1 MVTHY
6 KVFTSEIIMPEYINI
21 FNVILKRDLILAF
34 RDKTDFIN
42 SLIFFIIV
50 ITLFP
55 LTFGTKSTIVNE
67 IIPGMIW
74 ISALL
79 ATCLSLETIF
89 RSDFEDGSIEQLT
102 LSRYPLTLLV
112 SAKIFAHWIT
122 FGVPLIIISLLMG
135 MLLSLSNEIIIALF
149 ITLILGTPVLS
160 LLGSVMVA
168 LTIGLRGGMLL
179 NLLILP
185 LSMPIL
191 IFSTVAIHNAAL
203 NQSIIAETY
212 FLAGILVLAITLA
225 PLATAAALRIRLS

>member
-1 MVTHY
+1 M
-6 KVFTSEIIMPEYINI
+6 SEYINI

-122 FGVPLIIISLLMG
+122 FGMPLIIISLLMG
-135 MLLSLSNEIIIALF
+135 ILLSLSNEIIMALF
-149 ITLILGTPVLS
+149 ITLILGTPILS

-185 LSMPIL
+185 LSMPVL
-191 IFSTVAIHNAAL
+191 IFSTVAIQNAAL
-203 NQSIIAETY
+203 NQPIIAESY

>member
-1 MVTHY
+1 M
-6 KVFTSEIIMPEYINI
+6 SEYINI

-122 FGVPLIIISLLMG
+122 FGMPLIIISLLMG
-135 MLLSLSNEIIIALF
+135 ILLSLSNEIIIALL
-149 ITLILGTPVLS
+149 ITLILGTPILS

-185 LSMPIL
+185 LSMPVL
-191 IFSTVAIHNAAL
+191 IFSTVAIQNAAL
-203 NQSIIAETY
+203 NQSIIAESY
-212 FLAGILVLAITLA
+212 FLAGILVLTITLA

>member
-1 MVTHY
+1 M
-6 KVFTSEIIMPEYINI
+6 SEYINI

-67 IIPGMIW
+67 IIPGIIW

-112 SAKIFAHWIT
+112 SAKIFAQWIT
-122 FGVPLIIISLLMG
+122 FGMPLIIISLLMG
-135 MLLSLSNEIIIALF
+135 ILLSLSNEIIIALF
-149 ITLILGTPVLS
+149 ITLILGTPILS

-185 LSMPIL
+185 LSMPVL
-191 IFSTVAIHNAAL
+191 IFSTVAIQNAAL

>member
-1 MVTHY
+1 M
-6 KVFTSEIIMPEYINI
+6 SEYINI
-21 FNVILKRDLILAF
+21 FNVILKRDLMLAF

-122 FGVPLIIISLLMG
+122 FGMPLIIISLLMG
-135 MLLSLSNEIIIALF
+135 ILLSLSNEIIIALF
-149 ITLILGTPVLS
+149 ITLILGTPILS

-185 LSMPIL
+185 LSMPVL
-191 IFSTVAIHNAAL
+191 IFSTVAIQNAAL

-212 FLAGILVLAITLA
+212 FLAGMLVLAITLA
-225 PLATAAALRIRLS
+225 PLATATALRIRLS

>member
-1 MVTHY
+1 M
-6 KVFTSEIIMPEYINI
+6 SEYINI

-122 FGVPLIIISLLMG
+122 FSIPLIIISLLMG
-135 MLLSLSNEIIIALF
+135 ILLSLSNEVIMALF
-149 ITLILGTPVLS
+149 ITLILGTPILS

-185 LSMPIL
+185 LSMPVL
-191 IFSTVAIHNAAL
+191 IFSTVAIQNAAL

>member
-1 MVTHY
+1 M
-6 KVFTSEIIMPEYINI
+6 SEYINI
-21 FNVILKRDLILAF
+21 FNVILKRDLMLAF

-122 FGVPLIIISLLMG
+122 FGMPLIIISLLMG
-135 MLLSLSNEIIIALF
+135 
-149 ITLILGTPVLS
+149 IL
-160 LLGSVMVA
+160 
-168 LTIGLRGGMLL
+168 
-179 NLLILP
+179 LLI
-185 LSMPIL
+185 
-191 IFSTVAIHNAAL
+191 VK
-203 NQSIIAETY
+203 
-212 FLAGILVLAITLA
+212 
-225 PLATAAALRIRLS
+225 

>member
-1 MVTHY
+1 M
-6 KVFTSEIIMPEYINI
+6 SEYINI
-21 FNVILKRDLILAF
+21 FNVILKRDLMLAF

-55 LTFGTKSTIVNE
+55 LTFGIKSTIVNE

-122 FGVPLIIISLLMG
+122 FGMPLIIISLLMG
-135 MLLSLSNEIIIALF
+135 ILLSLSNEIIIALF

-185 LSMPIL
+185 LSMPVL
-191 IFSTVAIHNAAL
+191 IFSTVAIQNAAL

>member
-1 MVTHY
+1 M
-6 KVFTSEIIMPEYINI
+6 SEYINI

-67 IIPGMIW
+67 IIPGIIW

-122 FGVPLIIISLLMG
+122 FGMPLIIISLLMG
-135 MLLSLSNEIIIALF
+135 ILLSLSNEIIIALF
-149 ITLILGTPVLS
+149 ITLILGTPILS

-185 LSMPIL
+185 LSMPVL
-191 IFSTVAIHNAAL
+191 IFSTVAIQNAAL

>member
-1 MVTHY
+1 M
-6 KVFTSEIIMPEYINI
+6 SEYINI

-89 RSDFEDGSIEQLT
+89 R

-122 FGVPLIIISLLMG
+122 FGMPLIIISLLMG
-135 MLLSLSNEIIIALF
+135 ILLSLSNEIIMALF
-149 ITLILGTPVLS
+149 ITLVLGTPILS

-185 LSMPIL
+185 LSMPVL
-191 IFSTVAIHNAAL
+191 IFSTVAIQNAAL

-225 PLATAAALRIRLS
+225 PLATATALRIRLS

>member
-1 MVTHY
+1 M
-6 KVFTSEIIMPEYINI
+6 SEYINI
-21 FNVILKRDLILAF
+21 FNVILKRDLMLAF

-55 LTFGTKSTIVNE
+55 LSFGTKSTIVNE

-122 FGVPLIIISLLMG
+122 FGMPLIIISLLMG
-135 MLLSLSNEIIIALF
+135 ILLSLSNEIIMALF
-149 ITLILGTPVLS
+149 ITLILGTPILS

-185 LSMPIL
+185 LSMPVL
-191 IFSTVAIHNAAL
+191 IFSTVAIQNAAL

-225 PLATAAALRIRLS
+225 PLATATALRIRLS

>member
-1 MVTHY
+1 M
-6 KVFTSEIIMPEYINI
+6 SEYINI
-21 FNVILKRDLILAF
+21 FNVILKRDLILVF

-42 SLIFFIIV
+42 SLFFFIIV

-55 LTFGTKSTIVNE
+55 LTFGTTSTIVNE

-122 FGVPLIIISLLMG
+122 FGMPLIIISLLMG
-135 MLLSLSNEIIIALF
+135 VLLSLSNEIIIALF
-149 ITLILGTPVLS
+149 ITLILGTPILS

-185 LSMPIL
+185 LSMPVL
-191 IFSTVAIHNAAL
+191 IFSTVAIQNAAL

>member
-1 MVTHY
+1 M
-6 KVFTSEIIMPEYINI
+6 SEYINI
-21 FNVILKRDLILAF
+21 FNVILKRDLMLAF

-122 FGVPLIIISLLMG
+122 FGMPLIIISLLMG
-135 MLLSLSNEIIIALF
+135 ILLSLSNEIIIALF

-185 LSMPIL
+185 LSMPVL
-191 IFSTVAIHNAAL
+191 IFSTVAIQNAAL
-203 NQSIIAETY
+203 NQPIIAESY

-225 PLATAAALRIRLS
+225 PLATATALRIRLS

>member
-1 MVTHY
+1 M
-6 KVFTSEIIMPEYINI
+6 SEYINI

-122 FGVPLIIISLLMG
+122 FGMPLIIISLLMG
-135 MLLSLSNEIIIALF
+135 ILLSLSNEIIMALF
-149 ITLILGTPVLS
+149 ITLVLGTPILS

-185 LSMPIL
+185 LSMPVL
-191 IFSTVAIHNAAL
+191 IFSTVAIQNAAL

-225 PLATAAALRIRLS
+225 PLATAAPLRIRLS

>member
-1 MVTHY
+1 M
-6 KVFTSEIIMPEYINI
+6 SEYINI
-21 FNVILKRDLILAF
+21 FNVILKRDLMLAF

-122 FGVPLIIISLLMG
+122 FGMPLIIISLLMG
-135 MLLSLSNEIIIALF
+135 ILLSLSNEIIIALF
-149 ITLILGTPVLS
+149 ITLILGTPILS

-185 LSMPIL
+185 LSMPVL
-191 IFSTVAIHNAAL
+191 IFSTVAIQNAAL

-225 PLATAAALRIRLS
+225 PLATATALRIRLS

>member
-1 MVTHY
+1 M
-6 KVFTSEIIMPEYINI
+6 SEYINI
-21 FNVILKRDLILAF
+21 FNVILKRDLMLAF

-55 LTFGTKSTIVNE
+55 LTFGTTSTIVNE

-112 SAKIFAHWIT
+112 SAKIFAHWIA
-122 FGVPLIIISLLMG
+122 FGMPLIIISLLMG
-135 MLLSLSNEIIIALF
+135 ILLSLSNEIIIALF
-149 ITLILGTPVLS
+149 ITLILGTPILS

-185 LSMPIL
+185 LSMPVL
-191 IFSTVAIHNAAL
+191 IFSTVAIQNAAL

>member
-1 MVTHY
+1 M
-6 KVFTSEIIMPEYINI
+6 SEYINI

-55 LTFGTKSTIVNE
+55 LTFGTMSTIVIE

-122 FGVPLIIISLLMG
+122 FGMPLIIISLLMG
-135 MLLSLSNEIIIALF
+135 ILLSLSNEIIIALF
-149 ITLILGTPVLS
+149 ITLILGTPILS

-185 LSMPIL
+185 LSMPVL
-191 IFSTVAIHNAAL
+191 IFSTVAIQNAAL

-225 PLATAAALRIRLS
+225 PLATATALRIRLS

>member
-1 MVTHY
+1 M
-6 KVFTSEIIMPEYINI
+6 SEYINI
-21 FNVILKRDLILAF
+21 FNVILKRDLMLAF

-55 LTFGTKSTIVNE
+55 LSFGTKSAIVNE
-67 IIPGMIW
+67 IMPGMIW

-122 FGVPLIIISLLMG
+122 FGMPLIIISLLMG
-135 MLLSLSNEIIIALF
+135 ILLSLSNEIIIALF
-149 ITLILGTPVLS
+149 ITLILGTPILS

-185 LSMPIL
+185 LSMPVL
-191 IFSTVAIHNAAL
+191 IFSTVAIQNAAL
-203 NQSIIAETY
+203 NQSIIAEVY

>member
-1 MVTHY
+1 M
-6 KVFTSEIIMPEYINI
+6 SEYINI

-122 FGVPLIIISLLMG
+122 FGMPLIIISLLMG
-135 MLLSLSNEIIIALF
+135 ILLSLSNEIIMALF
-149 ITLILGTPVLS
+149 ITLILGTPILS

-185 LSMPIL
+185 LSMPVL
-191 IFSTVAIHNAAL
+191 IFSTVAIQNAAL

-225 PLATAAALRIRLS
+225 PLATATALRIRLS

>member
-1 MVTHY
+1 
-6 KVFTSEIIMPEYINI
+6 MPEYINI

-122 FGVPLIIISLLMG
+122 FGMPLIIISLLMG

-168 LTIGLRGGMLL
+168 LTVGLRGGMLL

>member
-1 MVTHY
+1 M
-6 KVFTSEIIMPEYINI
+6 SEYINI
-21 FNVILKRDLILAF
+21 FNVILKRDLMLAF

-122 FGVPLIIISLLMG
+122 FGMPLIIISLLMG
-135 MLLSLSNEIIIALF
+135 ILLSLSNEIIIALF
-149 ITLILGTPVLS
+149 ITLILGTPILS

-185 LSMPIL
+185 LSMPVL
-191 IFSTVAIHNAAL
+191 IFSTVAIQNAAL
-203 NQSIIAETY
+203 NQSIIAEIY

>member
-1 MVTHY
+1 M
-6 KVFTSEIIMPEYINI
+6 SEYINI

-55 LTFGTKSTIVNE
+55 LTFGTTSTIVNE

-79 ATCLSLETIF
+79 ATCLSLESIF

-122 FGVPLIIISLLMG
+122 FGMPLIIISLLMG
-135 MLLSLSNEIIIALF
+135 ILLSLSNEIIMAIF
-149 ITLILGTPVLS
+149 ITLVLGTPILS

-185 LSMPIL
+185 LSMPVL
-191 IFSTVAIHNAAL
+191 IFSTVAIQNAAL

>member
-1 MVTHY
+1 M
-6 KVFTSEIIMPEYINI
+6 SEYINI
-21 FNVILKRDLILAF
+21 FNVILKRDLMLAF

-122 FGVPLIIISLLMG
+122 FGMPLIIISLLMG
-135 MLLSLSNEIIIALF
+135 ILFSLSNEVIIALF
-149 ITLILGTPVLS
+149 ITLILGTPILS

-185 LSMPIL
+185 LSAPVL
-191 IFSTVAIHNAAL
+191 IFSTVAIQNAAL